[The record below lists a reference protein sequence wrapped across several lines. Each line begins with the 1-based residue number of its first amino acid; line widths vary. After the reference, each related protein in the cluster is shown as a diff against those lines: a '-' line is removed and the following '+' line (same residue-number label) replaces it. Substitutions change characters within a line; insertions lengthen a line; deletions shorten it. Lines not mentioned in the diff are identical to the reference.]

1 MEGLRGGHQ
10 RRAEQGVRAV
20 SDQEFCRAVLD
31 QIPRATAAEREDIC
45 RELMEH
51 LEDHREALME
61 GGLDEAAA
69 QARSVEAMGDAGE
82 IGRQWNQRLSP
93 LWLWVGGLCKGAAIV
108 LLVVL
113 LIRPGSILACAAD
126 NLQARW
132 REDPVESAIHP
143 DAVWT
148 REVDLRVQLH
158 DQVIRI
164 HRVALVEDDWID
176 MPAGRQGAYQLYVQA
191 LSYAQNPLRPALS
204 RWGMRCNGEDGKQ
217 VGASPSPY
225 NLRGADARTM
235 AFPLE
240 AGISTA
246 VITFAPYG
254 RTAATLSLPISWEEV
269 SHAS

>member
-1 MEGLRGGHQ
+1 M
-10 RRAEQGVRAV
+10 

-82 IGRQWNQRLSP
+82 IGRQWNARLSP
-93 LWLWVGGLCKGAAIV
+93 LWLWVGRVCRAAAI
-108 LLVVL
+108 LLLAAL
-113 LIRPGSILACAAD
+113 LIRPGSILSCAVD
-126 NLQARW
+126 SLQARW
-132 REDPVESAIHP
+132 CDDPVESAIHP
-143 DAVWT
+143 DAVWI

-158 DQVIRI
+158 DQVIRV

-176 MPAGRQGAYQLYVQA
+176 MQAGRQGTYQLYVQA
-191 LSYAQNPLRPALS
+191 LSYARNPFRPALS
-204 RWGMRCNGEDGKQ
+204 IWGMRCNGEDGKQ

>member
-10 RRAEQGVRAV
+10 RRAEHGVRAM

-82 IGRQWNQRLSP
+82 IGRQWNARLSP
-93 LWLWVGGLCKGAAIV
+93 LWLWVGRVCRAAAI
-108 LLVVL
+108 LLLAAL
-113 LIRPGSILACAAD
+113 LIRPGSILSCAVD

-132 REDPVESAIHP
+132 CDDPVESAIHP
-143 DAVWT
+143 DAVWI

-158 DQVIRI
+158 DQVIRV

-176 MPAGRQGAYQLYVQA
+176 MQAGRQGTYQLYVQA
-191 LSYAQNPLRPALS
+191 LSYARNPFRPALS
-204 RWGMRCNGEDGKQ
+204 IWGMRCNGEDGKQ

-225 NLRGADARTM
+225 NLRGATHGPWHFHWRRGY
-235 AFPLE
+235 P
-240 AGISTA
+240 
-246 VITFAPYG
+246 
-254 RTAATLSLPISWEEV
+254 RR
-269 SHAS
+269 

>member
-1 MEGLRGGHQ
+1 M
-10 RRAEQGVRAV
+10 

-31 QIPRATAAEREDIC
+31 QIPRATAAGREDIC

-82 IGRQWNQRLSP
+82 IGRQWNARLSP
-93 LWLWVGGLCKGAAIV
+93 LWLWVGRVCRAAAI
-108 LLVVL
+108 LLLAAL
-113 LIRPGSILACAAD
+113 LIRPGSILSCAVD
-126 NLQARW
+126 SLQARW
-132 REDPVESAIHP
+132 CDDPVESAIHP
-143 DAVWT
+143 DAVWI

-158 DQVIRI
+158 DQVIRV

-176 MPAGRQGAYQLYVQA
+176 MQAGRQGTYQLYVQA
-191 LSYAQNPLRPALS
+191 LSYARNPFRPALS
-204 RWGMRCNGEDGKQ
+204 IWGMRCNGEDGKQ

>member
-1 MEGLRGGHQ
+1 MEGLREGHQ
-10 RRAEQGVRAV
+10 RRAEHGVRAM

-31 QIPRATAAEREDIC
+31 QIPRATDSERDAIYQ
-45 RELMEH
+45 ELMEH

-93 LWLWVGGLCKGAAIV
+93 LWLWVGRVCRAAAI
-108 LLVVL
+108 LLLAAL
-113 LIRPGSILACAAD
+113 LIRPGSILSCAVD
-126 NLQARW
+126 SLQARW
-132 REDPVESAIHP
+132 CDDPVESAIHP

>member
-1 MEGLRGGHQ
+1 M
-10 RRAEQGVRAV
+10 
-20 SDQEFCRAVLD
+20 SDQEFCQAVLD

-93 LWLWVGGLCKGAAIV
+93 LWLWVGRVCRAAAI
-108 LLVVL
+108 LLLAAL
-113 LIRPGSILACAAD
+113 LIRPGSILSCAVD
-126 NLQARW
+126 SLQARW
-132 REDPVESAIHP
+132 CDDPVESAIHP
-143 DAVWT
+143 DAVWI

-158 DQVIRI
+158 DQVIRV

-176 MPAGRQGAYQLYVQA
+176 MQAGRQGTYQLYVQA
-191 LSYAQNPLRPALS
+191 LSYARNPFRPALS
-204 RWGMRCNGEDGKQ
+204 IWGMRCNGEDGKQ

>member
-1 MEGLRGGHQ
+1 M
-10 RRAEQGVRAV
+10 
-20 SDQEFCRAVLD
+20 SDQEFCAAVLA
-31 QIPRATAAEREDIC
+31 QIPRATSSERADME

-51 LEDHREALME
+51 LEDHRAALME

-69 QARSVEAMGDAGE
+69 QERAVEAMGDAGE

-113 LIRPGSILACAAD
+113 LIRPGSILACAVD
-126 NLQARW
+126 SLQARW

-164 HRVALVEDDWID
+164 HRVALVEDDWTD
-176 MPAGRQGAYQLYVQA
+176 SQANRQGVYQLYVQA
-191 LSYAQNPLRPALS
+191 VSYAQTPLRPALS
-204 RWGMRCNGEDGKQ
+204 IWGMCCNGEDGKQ
-217 VGASPSPY
+217 VGASLSPY

-240 AGISTA
+240 EGIPTA
-246 VITFAPYG
+246 VLTFAPYG
-254 RTAATLSLPISWEEV
+254 QASATLSLPINWEEV